1 MARNAAKAD
10 WIRSQQIVSRLKAM
24 AARGAANVGRMQGQ
38 VQDKV
43 RRVEQDQK
51 MAQQAA
57 IEKRRKDLR
66 QELAYIET
74 QIYDLEG
81 SYLEETREFGNIFTG
96 WNSLINDK
104 ATRVKKQ
111 THNEDR
117 LFSLSSVTSP
127 ATRKEEKKEQ
137 VKMNKSKV
145 EGVEMKEEKERE
157 KDTQSDE
164 QKSFKKLK
172 KKHSKRQ

>member
-1 MARNAAKAD
+1 M
-10 WIRSQQIVSRLKAM
+10 
-24 AARGAANVGRMQGQ
+24 
-38 VQDKV
+38 
-43 RRVEQDQK
+43 

-96 WNSLINDK
+96 WSSLISDK
-104 ATRVKKQ
+104 VMKVKKQ
-111 THNEDR
+111 TYNEDR

-127 ATRKEEKKEQ
+127 ATRKEEKKEL
-137 VKMNKSKV
+137 VKISKSKV
-145 EGVEMKEEKERE
+145 EEDMEEK
-157 KDTQSDE
+157 DNTNDSDE
-164 QKSFKKLK
+164 QISQKKLK
-172 KKHSKRQ
+172 KSHLRK

>member
-1 MARNAAKAD
+1 
-10 WIRSQQIVSRLKAM
+10 
-24 AARGAANVGRMQGQ
+24 
-38 VQDKV
+38 
-43 RRVEQDQK
+43 

-81 SYLEETREFGNIFTG
+81 SYLEETREFGNIFIG
-96 WNSLINDK
+96 WSSLVSDK
-104 ATRVKKQ
+104 TKKVKKQ

-117 LFSLSSVTSP
+117 MFSLSSVTSP

-137 VKMNKSKV
+137 VKMNKSKAGGIGI
-145 EGVEMKEEKERE
+145 ELNKERVCN
-157 KDTQSDE
+157 T
-164 QKSFKKLK
+164 
-172 KKHSKRQ
+172 

>member
-1 MARNAAKAD
+1 M
-10 WIRSQQIVSRLKAM
+10 
-24 AARGAANVGRMQGQ
+24 
-38 VQDKV
+38 
-43 RRVEQDQK
+43 

-96 WNSLINDK
+96 WSSLISDK
-104 ATRVKKQ
+104 VMKVKKQ
-111 THNEDR
+111 TYNEDR

-127 ATRKEEKKEQ
+127 ATKKEEKKEL
-137 VKMNKSKV
+137 VKISKSKV
-145 EGVEMKEEKERE
+145 EEDIEEK
-157 KDTQSDE
+157 DNTNDSDE
-164 QKSFKKLK
+164 QRSQKKLK
-172 KKHSKRQ
+172 KSHLRK

>member
-1 MARNAAKAD
+1 M
-10 WIRSQQIVSRLKAM
+10 
-24 AARGAANVGRMQGQ
+24 
-38 VQDKV
+38 
-43 RRVEQDQK
+43 K

-96 WNSLINDK
+96 WSSLINDK
-104 ATRVKKQ
+104 ATKVKRQ

-137 VKMNKSKV
+137 VKINKSRL
-145 EGVEMKEEKERE
+145 EGVDVEMEKEHAD
-157 KDTQSDE
+157 DTQLDE
-164 QKSFKKLK
+164 QKYLK
-172 KKHSKRQ
+172 KIKKSSTKRQ

>member
-1 MARNAAKAD
+1 M
-10 WIRSQQIVSRLKAM
+10 
-24 AARGAANVGRMQGQ
+24 
-38 VQDKV
+38 
-43 RRVEQDQK
+43 K

-66 QELAYIET
+66 QELAYLET

-96 WNSLINDK
+96 WSSLINDK
-104 ATRVKKQ
+104 ATRVKRQ

-137 VKMNKSKV
+137 VKINKSRLEGLDV
-145 EGVEMKEEKERE
+145 ETERE
-157 KDTQSDE
+157 NADDTQLDE
-164 QKSFKKLK
+164 QKYFKKIK
-172 KKHSKRQ
+172 KSISKRQ

>member
-1 MARNAAKAD
+1 
-10 WIRSQQIVSRLKAM
+10 
-24 AARGAANVGRMQGQ
+24 
-38 VQDKV
+38 
-43 RRVEQDQK
+43 

-96 WNSLINDK
+96 WSSLISDK
-104 ATRVKKQ
+104 VMKVKKQ
-111 THNEDR
+111 TYNEDR

-127 ATRKEEKKEQ
+127 ATRKEEKKEL
-137 VKMNKSKV
+137 VKISKSKV
-145 EGVEMKEEKERE
+145 EEDIEEK
-157 KDTQSDE
+157 DNTNDSDE
-164 QKSFKKLK
+164 QRSQKKLK
-172 KKHSKRQ
+172 KSHLRK

>member
-1 MARNAAKAD
+1 M
-10 WIRSQQIVSRLKAM
+10 
-24 AARGAANVGRMQGQ
+24 
-38 VQDKV
+38 
-43 RRVEQDQK
+43 K

-96 WNSLINDK
+96 WSSLINDK
-104 ATRVKKQ
+104 ATRVKRQ

-137 VKMNKSKV
+137 VKINKSRLEGLDV
-145 EGVEMKEEKERE
+145 ETERENADDTQLDEEKY
-157 KDTQSDE
+157 
-164 QKSFKKLK
+164 FKKIK
-172 KKHSKRQ
+172 KSISKRQ

>member
-1 MARNAAKAD
+1 
-10 WIRSQQIVSRLKAM
+10 
-24 AARGAANVGRMQGQ
+24 
-38 VQDKV
+38 
-43 RRVEQDQK
+43 

-96 WNSLINDK
+96 WSSLISDK
-104 ATRVKKQ
+104 VMKVKKQ
-111 THNEDR
+111 TYNEDR

-127 ATRKEEKKEQ
+127 ATKKEEKKEL
-137 VKMNKSKV
+137 VKISKSKV
-145 EGVEMKEEKERE
+145 EEDIEEK
-157 KDTQSDE
+157 DNTNDSDE
-164 QKSFKKLK
+164 QRSQKKLK
-172 KKHSKRQ
+172 KSHLRKWSLKKNSSSHRWKLGLGLDVTCN

>member
-1 MARNAAKAD
+1 M
-10 WIRSQQIVSRLKAM
+10 
-24 AARGAANVGRMQGQ
+24 
-38 VQDKV
+38 
-43 RRVEQDQK
+43 

-96 WNSLINDK
+96 WSSLISDK
-104 ATRVKKQ
+104 VMKEKKQ
-111 THNEDR
+111 TYNEDR

-127 ATRKEEKKEQ
+127 ATKKEEKKEL
-137 VKMNKSKV
+137 VKISKSKV
-145 EGVEMKEEKERE
+145 EEDIEEK
-157 KDTQSDE
+157 DNTNDSDE
-164 QKSFKKLK
+164 QRSQKKLK
-172 KKHSKRQ
+172 KSHLRK

>member
-1 MARNAAKAD
+1 M
-10 WIRSQQIVSRLKAM
+10 
-24 AARGAANVGRMQGQ
+24 
-38 VQDKV
+38 
-43 RRVEQDQK
+43 

-96 WNSLINDK
+96 WSSLISDK
-104 ATRVKKQ
+104 VMKVKKQ
-111 THNEDR
+111 TYNEDR

-127 ATRKEEKKEQ
+127 ATRKEEKKEL
-137 VKMNKSKV
+137 VKISKSKV
-145 EGVEMKEEKERE
+145 EEDIEEK
-157 KDTQSDE
+157 DNTNDSDE
-164 QKSFKKLK
+164 QRSQKKLK
-172 KKHSKRQ
+172 KSHLRK